1 MGDVF
6 LENSQID
13 DILKRLAIRS
23 ILSII
28 TFIFCFVFGL
38 LFLFVSLSLY
48 RESELN
54 VFLIIIL
61 YSVIVFA
68 GIYVYYFIGF
78 TSRRLISYY
87 KIIKPLHFDQISVNS
102 KFIMSKEN
110 QIYIMFSGFANGVFF
125 IKLEKNED
133 SSSSAK
139 KSKKLPL
146 FIFRLNKKIQKDNIN
161 IRYRELSGF
170 FKIPLNNL
178 DYIIGNA
185 IILFMPLELVS
196 KTQSKTENVLK
207 MIEIVQEKS
216 F

>member
-1 MGDVF
+1 
-6 LENSQID
+6 
-13 DILKRLAIRS
+13 
-23 ILSII
+23 
-28 TFIFCFVFGL
+28 
-38 LFLFVSLSLY
+38 
-48 RESELN
+48 
-54 VFLIIIL
+54 
-61 YSVIVFA
+61 
-68 GIYVYYFIGF
+68 
-78 TSRRLISYY
+78 
-87 KIIKPLHFDQISVNS
+87 
-102 KFIMSKEN
+102 
-110 QIYIMFSGFANGVFF
+110 MFSGFANGVFF